1 MSELVDRTFWK
12 RLEMFVANV
21 QVNDMMSEEEKEY
34 ILLTAKRNIDAQS
47 EFKNLQQAHVI
58 KSLLAD
64 LPENRPLYKDS
75 GLWQMRSDD
84 MEEVLIQQGVNETDI
99 EFLARCKA
107 SNVL

>member
-1 MSELVDRTFWK
+1 MDKAKQILEESLSYKNCDGLIEENS
-12 RLEMFVANV
+12 RLEDAVLYAIN
-21 QVNDMMSEEEKEY
+21 QA
-34 ILLTAKRNIDAQS
+34 LL
-47 EFKNLQQAHVI
+47 QAHVI

-84 MEEVLIQQGVNETDI
+84 MEEVLIQQGVNETDL
-99 EFLARCKA
+99 EFIARCKA

>member
-1 MSELVDRTFWK
+1 
-12 RLEMFVANV
+12 MFT
-21 QVNDMMSEEEKEY
+21 EEEVT
-34 ILLTAKRNIDAQS
+34 TAKKVRDTIIS
-47 EFKNLQQAHVI
+47 ENVDELKSIYMAGEIVMWDEQQAKNLQQAHVI